1 MRYRI
6 TCLTP
11 TLVGDGRKLAPID
24 YMVWRDQV
32 NVLDQNRIFRLLA
45 KGPRLEGYLSQLKK
59 ADKLDFAS
67 WGGFAQNYSER
78 RVPFEH
84 ASATQYWQRANALD
98 LFIPTFA
105 TGPRGAYL
113 PATSLKGAL
122 RTGVVHAKA
131 NEEMLKQAATRA
143 TGEGRAIRHATQALE
158 DATLGPNGS
167 DEMRLVAAADSEPVP
182 TGAFKIFLLRVSTL
196 ESRGGGRFEL
206 AWKTSPRGSVRKA
219 DDSTPA
225 FAEMAVPG
233 TTFEGEWRENEF
245 LRRPEVAKALRRRDR
260 LDTASLFAFVNS
272 YAADLIRLHGQ
283 YAEWTGLAQLRS
295 SMDDLNAVLARV
307 RESGTSCVLPL
318 GWGAGF
324 FSKTAFSNTQDP
336 SYREILKQLPFYARA
351 AQSGLPFPKTRK
363 IVFLNNQPATV
374 AGFVRLDVEPAKSE

>member
-1 MRYRI
+1 MKYRV

-78 RVPFEH
+78 RIPFEH
-84 ASATQYWQRANALD
+84 ASATQFWQKANALD

-131 NEEMLKQAATRA
+131 NDEMLKQAATRA

-158 DATLGPNGS
+158 DSALGQGGA
-167 DEMRLVAAADSEPVP
+167 DEMRLVATADSEPVAES
-182 TGAFKIFLLRVSTL
+182 AFKIHLLRVSTL
-196 ESRGGGRFEL
+196 ESRGAGKYEL
-206 AWKTSPRGSVRKA
+206 AWKTSPRGSSRKS
-219 DDSTPA
+219 DDSTPM

-233 TTFEGEWRENEF
+233 TVFEGDWRENEF
-245 LRRPEVAKALRRRDR
+245 LRRPDVSKALRRRDR
-260 LDTASLFAFVNS
+260 LDRATLFRFTNT
-272 YAADLIRLHGQ
+272 YCADLIRLHKQ

-295 SMDDLNAVLARV
+295 SMDELTARLNQIG
-307 RESGTSCVLPL
+307 EGGGSCVLPL

-324 FSKTAFSNTQDP
+324 FSKTAFSNTEDP
-336 SYREILKQLPFYARA
+336 ALREILRQLPFYARA
-351 AQSGLPFPKTRK
+351 IQSGLPFPKTRR
-363 IVFLNNQPATV
+363 IVFLNNQPATI
-374 AGFVRLDVEPAKSE
+374 AGFVQLEVTDQ